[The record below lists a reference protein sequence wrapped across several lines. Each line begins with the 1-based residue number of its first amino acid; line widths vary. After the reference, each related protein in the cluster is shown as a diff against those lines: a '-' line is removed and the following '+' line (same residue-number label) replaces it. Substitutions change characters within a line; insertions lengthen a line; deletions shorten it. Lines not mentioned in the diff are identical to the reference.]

1 MSLAQDIAVLGQIPM
16 LSDFDDDQLRLLAFS
31 AESQE
36 YADGDT
42 LFDEGDRAD
51 GGIAIADGRV
61 SLQQK
66 DKSDYKD
73 IDEAGPGT
81 LLGETAIL
89 VETRRPV
96 RAIARGPVRAIRI
109 RRALFKRMILEY
121 PDLARKLF
129 EAHAAR
135 YIQTVSGL
143 GPIGD
148 RMAELNEIASRL
160 KTPTPPQEK

>member
-1 MSLAQDIAVLGQIPM
+1 MSLVQDIAVLCQIPM

-42 LFDEGDRAD
+42 LFDQGDRAD
-51 GGIAIADGRV
+51 GGIAIAEGRV

-66 DKSDYKD
+66 DNSDFKE
-73 IDEAGPGT
+73 IDEVGPGT

-96 RAIARGPVRAIRI
+96 RAVARGPVRTIRI

-129 EAHAAR
+129 ETHAAR
-135 YIQTVSGL
+135 YVQTVSGL

-148 RMAELNEIASRL
+148 RMAELNDIADRL
-160 KTPTPPQEK
+160 KSATQSPEK